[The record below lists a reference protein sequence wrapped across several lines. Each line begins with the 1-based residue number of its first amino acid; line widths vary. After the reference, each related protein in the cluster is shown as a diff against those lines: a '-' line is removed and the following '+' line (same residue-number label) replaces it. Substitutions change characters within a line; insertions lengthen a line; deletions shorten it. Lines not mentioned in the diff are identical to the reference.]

1 MADANKPSINLRLV
15 IGPCDA
21 EPMLACVKG
30 ATELGFDSVTVYLT
44 APETEIY
51 DALKPYAGI
60 LEKGAGLDAK
70 DCDREDVPK
79 VAFVDSLASA
89 ITRGGK
95 PDVCL
100 VFWEKSDSY
109 TDMRAAVKKAV
120 DAHVAAGSADA
131 FNCTVVIG
139 PASGI
144 NDYDLEV
151 VNSVCQNVAT
161 GSLSTFV
168 TSVDVAAVAGC
179 AIANYEVNAAFQGV
193 RA

>member
-1 MADANKPSINLRLV
+1 MADENKPSINFRLV

-30 ATELGFDSVTVYLT
+30 ATELGFSSVTVYLS

-89 ITRGGK
+89 ITRDGK

-100 VFWEKSDSY
+100 VFWEKSESY
-109 TDMRAAVKKAV
+109 TDMRAAVQKAV
-120 DAHVAAGSADA
+120 CAYAADSKDP
-131 FNCTVVIG
+131 FNCTIVVG

-151 VNSVCQNVAT
+151 IASVCPNMAT
-161 GSLSTFV
+161 GSLSSYV
-168 TSVDVAAVAGC
+168 TSVDTAAFAGC
-179 AIANYEVNAAFQGV
+179 AIANYEVNAAFQGIQ
-193 RA
+193 A

>member
-30 ATELGFDSVTVYLT
+30 ATELGFNSATVYLT

-70 DCDREDVPK
+70 DCNREDVPT
-79 VAFVDSLASA
+79 VTFVDSLASA
-89 ITRGGK
+89 VTRDGK

-100 VFWEKSDSY
+100 VFWEKSESY
-109 TDMRAAVKKAV
+109 TDMRAAVNEA
-120 DAHVAAGSADA
+120 VAAYAGADSKEP

-144 NDYDLEV
+144 SDYDLEV
-151 VNSVCQNVAT
+151 INSVCQNVAT
-161 GSLSTFV
+161 GSLSTYV
-168 TSVDVAAVAGC
+168 AGVDVAAVAGC
-179 AIANYEVNAAFQGV
+179 AIANYEMNAAFQSLQ
-193 RA
+193 A